1 MHCKSQPKGGNRL
14 PSVIC
19 YIKKA
24 MHALLCSQACLR
36 NFLFLSLRLIF
47 FNKKKKPIKEKIR
60 SAIFVALRA
69 TKEKKRY
76 QNKKKPNLKKK

>member
-1 MHCKSQPKGGNRL
+1 
-14 PSVIC
+14 
-19 YIKKA
+19 